1 MEISSPPK
9 LPREK
14 KNDEIEALKQRI
26 LNLQIKIG
34 MSMLQ
39 SALENKVNNNFTK
52 EFDDL
57 TKLKSDLEKLIK
69 IALDGKKKPRSRK
82 KGKSRR

>member
-39 SALENKVNNNFTK
+39 SALENKVNN
-52 EFDDL
+52 
-57 TKLKSDLEKLIK
+57 SDLEKLIK